1 MSVEPSNPSAP
12 LIIRVGDIR
21 ASGICLQGARG
32 WFRRQGLDWQLF
44 LAQGLPAEVL
54 AATGDAL
61 ALRVIA
67 TAQAQAQSRTQ
78 AKTGARA
85 CANIAEED
93 AHGW

>member
-1 MSVEPSNPSAP
+1 MSINSSDP

-32 WFRRQGLDWQLF
+32 WFRRQGLDWQMF
-44 LAQGLPAEVL
+44 LAQGLAAEVL

-67 TAQAQAQSRTQ
+67 TARARAQTRARVR
-78 AKTGARA
+78 AKTSG
-85 CANIAEED
+85 ESP
-93 AHGW
+93 HGR

>member
-1 MSVEPSNPSAP
+1 MSITPPEP

-32 WFRRQGLDWQLF
+32 WFRRQGLDWQMF
-44 LAQGLPAEVL
+44 LAQGLAAEVL

-67 TAQAQAQSRTQ
+67 TARARAQTRARVR
-78 AKTGARA
+78 AKTSD
-85 CANIAEED
+85 ESP
-93 AHGW
+93 HGR

>member
-1 MSVEPSNPSAP
+1 MSINPPDP

-32 WFRRQGLDWQLF
+32 WFRRQGLDWQEF
-44 LAQGLPAEVL
+44 LAQGLPEDVL

-67 TAQAQAQSRTQ
+67 TAQAQARARTQ
-78 AKTGARA
+78 SSTKIPDESR
-85 CANIAEED
+85 
-93 AHGW
+93 HGR

>member
-1 MSVEPSNPSAP
+1 MSIDPSSQPDP

-32 WFRRQGLDWQLF
+32 WFRRQGLDWQMF
-44 LAQGLPAEVL
+44 LAQGLAAEVL

-67 TAQAQAQSRTQ
+67 TAQAQVQSQAQTRARVR
-78 AKTGARA
+78 AKTSD
-85 CANIAEED
+85 ESP
-93 AHGW
+93 HG

>member
-1 MSVEPSNPSAP
+1 MSINPSDP

-32 WFRRQGLDWQLF
+32 WFRRQGLDWQMF
-44 LAQGLPAEVL
+44 LAQGLAAEVL

-67 TAQAQAQSRTQ
+67 TAR
-78 AKTGARA
+78 ARA
-85 CANIAEED
+85 GHNISDESP
-93 AHGW
+93 HGR

>member
-1 MSVEPSNPSAP
+1 MSIDPSNQPDP

-32 WFRRQGLDWQLF
+32 WFRRQGLDWQMF
-44 LAQGLPAEVL
+44 LAQGLPEDVL

-67 TAQAQAQSRTQ
+67 TAQAQAQSQAQTRTRVR
-78 AKTGARA
+78 AKTSD
-85 CANIAEED
+85 ESS
-93 AHGW
+93 HGW

>member
-1 MSVEPSNPSAP
+1 MSVEPSNPSDP

-32 WFRRQGLDWQLF
+32 WFRRQGLDWQVF
-44 LAQGLPAEVL
+44 LAQGLPEDVL

-61 ALRVIA
+61 ALHVIG
-67 TAQAQAQSRTQ
+67 TAQARAQ

-85 CANIAEED
+85 STSNSEED
-93 AHGW
+93 PHGR